1 MENFFNYISK
11 PVSPEDVDLWFRINN
26 IYPEKMDLFY
36 DFVIS
41 LNNLINDTYLGDDD
55 FGNETKIKLSKEDTV
70 KHFKWCWDKTIE
82 NFEKENLS
90 FDKDGEHYEYFE
102 SFYMEVFYEQKDKKV
117 RNAVKKF
124 FDDLFDSNRPYTK
137 SDLDMISSI
146 YKSLDKTLINKK
158 KLS

>member
-82 NFEKENLS
+82 NFEKENFQNREEAIYS
-90 FDKDGEHYEYFE
+90 RAYHIKNASEYQLNHHGTPILLN
-102 SFYMEVFYEQKDKKV
+102 VF
-117 RNAVKKF
+117 
-124 FDDLFDSNRPYTK
+124 
-137 SDLDMISSI
+137 
-146 YKSLDKTLINKK
+146 
-158 KLS
+158 